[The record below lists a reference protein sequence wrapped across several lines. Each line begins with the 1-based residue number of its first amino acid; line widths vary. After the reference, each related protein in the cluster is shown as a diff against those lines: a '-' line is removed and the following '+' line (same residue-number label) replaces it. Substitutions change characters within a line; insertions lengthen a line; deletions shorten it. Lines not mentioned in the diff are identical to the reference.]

1 MARRGWGR
9 GRPPDLATMPLST
22 TDHDRDAAGLRYVYP
37 VLSRRARGLSIG
49 INLNPNAACNWRCI
63 YCQVPG
69 LVRGVA
75 PDVDLPRLEEE
86 LRGFVADVV
95 RGDYLR
101 RHLPEGSQRLNDVAL
116 SGNGEPT
123 TCRRFDEVIDL
134 IGRVL
139 ADFDLAGQ
147 VRLVLIT
154 NGSMARRAE
163 VRRGLAAMARLNGEV
178 WFKLDSATREG
189 VLRLNGASTTP
200 DRVRSDLA
208 DVARLCPTRI
218 QTMVVAI
225 DGEPPSPAEAA
236 AYVAFLGG
244 LLRDAVP
251 VGDVMLYGLER
262 PSQQPEAAR
271 LAKVPAAWLDRFA
284 RSIRELGLAV
294 QVDP

>member
-1 MARRGWGR
+1 
-9 GRPPDLATMPLST
+9 MPLST